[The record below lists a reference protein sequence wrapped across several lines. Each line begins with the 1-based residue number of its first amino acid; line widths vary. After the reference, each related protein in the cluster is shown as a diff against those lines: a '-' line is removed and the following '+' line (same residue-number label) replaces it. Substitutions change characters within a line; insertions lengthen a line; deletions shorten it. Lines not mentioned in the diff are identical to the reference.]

1 LFKRLKVKTS
11 PMSVSTFYRFNN
23 LGGGVTGESQ
33 DEKKMHGVG
42 VGVGAIFLGKKLYS
56 RGWG

>member
-1 LFKRLKVKTS
+1 
-11 PMSVSTFYRFNN
+11 MSVSTFYRFNN

-42 VGVGAIFLGKKLYS
+42 VEWACGGRERVAMKWLGWLERRPLPLYL
-56 RGWG
+56 